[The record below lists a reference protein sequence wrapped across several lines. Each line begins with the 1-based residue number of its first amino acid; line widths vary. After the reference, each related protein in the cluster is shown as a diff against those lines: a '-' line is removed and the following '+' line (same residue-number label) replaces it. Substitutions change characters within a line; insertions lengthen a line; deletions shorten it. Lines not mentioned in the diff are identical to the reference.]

1 MSMLIDAY
9 RFGGG
14 GGPTDPY
21 WASVTSLLHFDAA
34 DGSTTFTDQ
43 KGVTWSRGSSN
54 AEIDTAESK
63 FGGSSLFTNTTG
75 YLGAATSGNFD
86 FGTGDFTIECW
97 IKPATVASFQ
107 TIFSH
112 RSGGSG
118 SEGLTFRITNGG
130 VLQAFRGAGLNVMAG
145 TTVLSTSS
153 FQHVALCRVGTT
165 WRLFLNGVQEA
176 STSIN
181 VSTDVSASASATSY
195 IGVYGAFSLTTERL
209 SSGWIDDFRATK
221 GVGRYA
227 SGFTPPATA
236 FPDS

>member
-1 MSMLIDAY
+1 MHQQMLIAIGAAAS
-9 RFGGG
+9 GG
-14 GGPTDPY
+14 DPN

-97 IKPATVASFQ
+97 IKPSTVASYQ

-112 RSGGSG
+112 RSSGGGGS
-118 SEGLTFRITNGG
+118 GLTFRITNSGK
-130 VLQAFRGAGLNVMAG
+130 LEAFRGGGLNIMTG
-145 TTVLSTSS
+145 TTTLSTSA
-153 FQHVALCRVGTT
+153 FQHVALSRIGAN
-165 WRLFLNGVQEA
+165 WRIFLNGVQEG
-176 STSIN
+176 SNSSMSGID
-181 VSTDVSASASATSY
+181 VSTGGSATSY
-195 IGVYGAFSLTTERL
+195 IGVYGAFGLTTERL

-227 SGFTPPATA
+227 SGFTPPAAA

>member
-43 KGVTWSRGSSN
+43 KGITWSRGSSN

-63 FGGSSLFTNTTG
+63 FGGSSLFSNTTG
-75 YLGAATSGNFD
+75 YLGAPTAGNFD
-86 FGTGDFTIECW
+86 FGTGDFTLECW
-97 IKPATVASFQ
+97 VKPSSIATYQ
-107 TIFSH
+107 TIFNH
-112 RSGGSG
+112 RNAGGNRG
-118 SEGLTFRITNGG
+118 ITFRITNSGK
-130 VLQAFRGAGLNVMAG
+130 LEAFRDGGLNIMTG
-145 TTVLSTSS
+145 TTTLSTTA
-153 FQHVALCRVGTT
+153 FQHVALSRVGTT
-165 WRLFLNGVQEA
+165 WRIFLEGVEEGSNA
-176 STSIN
+176 GLSGVD
-181 VSTDVSASASATSY
+181 VSTDASATSY
-195 IGVYGAFSLTTERL
+195 IGVYGDFSLTTERL
-209 SSGWIDDFRATK
+209 SSGWIDEFRATK

-227 SGFTPPATA
+227 SGFTPPAAA